1 MPKYAPLRVGALSM
15 SKPNILIIEDNL
27 PVRELMRES
36 LEENGN
42 TVFTASDGGE
52 ALRILRVKGVD
63 AVILDLVLPD
73 GDGLALMAEIRKSTE
88 APVII
93 VSGKGALVDKVVGL
107 EMGADDYLAKPFE
120 VTEFLARVK
129 ANVRRFKAQETKKN
143 PVARKKPCI
152 KFGSLMLD
160 PNKFDVFDARGKAC
174 RLTAMEFRLL
184 EALVMSPNR
193 VLSREQLLEKVRA
206 EALNVNDRAID
217 IQIGRIRRKIGDK
230 GKTQLITTVRSVG
243 YMLACDTENL
253 PG

>member
-1 MPKYAPLRVGALSM
+1 M

-36 LEENGN
+36 LEESGN

-52 ALRILRVKGVD
+52 ALRVLRVKAVD
-63 AVILDLVLPD
+63 AIILDLVLPD
-73 GDGLALMAEIRKSTE
+73 GDGLSLMSEIRKSSD
-88 APVII
+88 APVIV
-93 VSGKGALVDKVVGL
+93 VSGKGSLVDRVVGL

-129 ANVRRFKAQETKKN
+129 ANIRRYRAQENRKS
-143 PVARKKPCI
+143 PASAKKPRI
-152 KFGSLMLD
+152 RFGTLVLD
-160 PNKFDVFDARGKAC
+160 PNKFDAFDAKGKAC

-184 EALVMSPNR
+184 EALVGAPNR

-217 IQIGRIRRKIGDK
+217 IQIGRIRQKIGDK
-230 GKTQLITTVRSVG
+230 GKTKMIATVRSVG
-243 YMLACDTENL
+243 YMLACDANNL
-253 PG
+253 PD